1 MLRQF
6 STWRQCNVAK
16 NEHKIGFC
24 FKWCFDRIVALVG
37 LVVLF
42 LPLLVIAVLIKLD
55 SKGPVF
61 FMQHRIGKGGKPF
74 RICKFRTMKD
84 QSEGDTVTTATDPRI
99 THIGHWLRHS
109 KVDCITELIN
119 VLVGQMSF
127 VGPRPDVPGYADQLQ
142 GDDRR
147 ILQLRP
153 GITGP
158 ASIKYRNEEELLAQ
172 QADPKWYNDNIIWP
186 DKVKINLNYL
196 ENWTFWGDI
205 KLIFKTVF

>member
-1 MLRQF
+1 MEQNKHR
-6 STWRQCNVAK
+6 
-16 NEHKIGFC
+16 IGFF

-42 LPLLVIAVLIKLD
+42 LPLLVIAILIKID

-61 FMQHRIGKGGKPF
+61 FMQWRIGKDAKPF
-74 RICKFRTMKD
+74 RICKFRTM
-84 QSEGDTVTTATDPRI
+84 SHRSVGDSVTIAGDPRV
-99 THIGHWLRHS
+99 TRMGHWLRHS
-109 KVDCITELIN
+109 KVDCLTELIN
-119 VLVGQMSF
+119 VLIGQMSL

-142 GDDRR
+142 GDDRQ

-172 QADPKWYNDNIIWP
+172 QSDPKWYNDNVIWP
-186 DKVKINLNYL
+186 DKVKINLEYL
-196 ENWTFWGDI
+196 KHWTFLGDI
-205 KLIFKTVF
+205 KLILKTVFH

>member
-1 MLRQF
+1 
-6 STWRQCNVAK
+6 VAK
-16 NEHKIGFC
+16 NEHKIGFF

-42 LPLLVIAVLIKLD
+42 LPLLAIAILIKID

-61 FMQHRIGKGGKPF
+61 FFQKRIGKSGKPF
-74 RICKFRTMKD
+74 RICKFRTMYD
-84 QSEGDTVTTATDPRI
+84 QAEGDTVTTADDPRI
-99 THIGHWLRHS
+99 TRMGHWLRHS
-109 KVDCITELIN
+109 KVDCLTELVN
-119 VLVGQMSF
+119 VFIGQMSF

-158 ASIKYRNEEELLAQ
+158 ASIKYREEEELLAQ
-172 QADPKWYNDNIIWP
+172 QADPKAYNDNVIWP
-186 DKVKINLNYL
+186 DKVKINLDYL
-196 ENWTFWGDI
+196 DHWTFWGDI

>member
-1 MLRQF
+1 MESNR
-6 STWRQCNVAK
+6 
-16 NEHKIGFC
+16 HKIGFF

-42 LPLLVIAVLIKLD
+42 LPLLVIAALIKID

-61 FMQHRIGKGGKPF
+61 FLQWRVGKDDKLF
-74 RICKFRTMKD
+74 RICKFRTMTH
-84 QSEGDTVTTATDPRI
+84 QSEGDAVTTANDPRI
-99 THIGHWLRHS
+99 TRIGHWLRHS
-109 KVDCITELIN
+109 KVDCLTELAN
-119 VLVGQMSF
+119 VLIGQMSF
-127 VGPRPDVPGYADQLQ
+127 VGPRPDVPGYADQLT

-172 QADPKWYNDNIIWP
+172 QADPKAYNDTVIWP
-186 DKVKINLNYL
+186 DKVKINLDYL
-196 ENWTFWGDI
+196 DHWSFWGDI
-205 KLIFKTVF
+205 KLVFKTIFR